1 MRQETGIEEQQFG
14 KPQAM
19 PKEMSIIQSPAANPF
34 VDSLTRADLDAI
46 RCCPKADLHNHA
58 YLGGCRK
65 YLLERT
71 GHDIAPLDHK
81 LGSMDEMHAW
91 VDAHVAP
98 VLDGGK
104 GRLLAYEATLVLAR
118 DDGVTRIEFG
128 DDVSANP
135 EGLVTGAKWLTQSI
149 RKILGAIAPDIEW
162 IPLVGMMRDSPVADL
177 TRLLDPFLAL
187 GCYRTLDLYGD
198 EFSQPIENFRA
209 IYRRAKASGL
219 RLKAHVGEW
228 GTADDV
234 WRAVE
239 VLELDEVQHGIA
251 AATSPAIM
259 RKLADHGIRL
269 NVCPTSNVLLGR
281 VESLATHPI
290 RTLYDAGVKVTVN
303 SDDALMFGRSVS
315 EEFLGLYRAGVF
327 TAAELDIIRLNG
339 LDDK

>member
-1 MRQETGIEEQQFG
+1 MTNHFID
-14 KPQAM
+14 A
-19 PKEMSIIQSPAANPF
+19 
-34 VDSLTRADLDAI
+34 LTRDDLDAI
-46 RCCPKADLHNHA
+46 RRCPKADLHNHA
-58 YLGGCRK
+58 YLGGCRR

-71 GHDIAPLDHK
+71 GHHIAPLDHK
-81 LGSMDEMHAW
+81 LGSMHEMHAW
-91 VDAHVAP
+91 VAAHIKP
-98 VLDGGK
+98 LLKGGK
-104 GRLLAYEATLVLAR
+104 GRRLAYEAALVLAR
-118 DDGVTRIEFG
+118 DDGVTRIEVG
-128 DDVSANP
+128 DDVSAIA
-135 EGLVTGAKWLTQSI
+135 GALVTAAELTQSI
-149 RKILGAIAPDIEW
+149 CEVLRAIAPQIEW
-162 IPLVGMMRDSPVADL
+162 IPLVGMMRDTPVADL
-177 TRLLDPFLAL
+177 TRLLDPFLEL

-234 WRAVE
+234 WRAVD

-251 AATSPAIM
+251 AATSPTIM

-290 RTLYDAGVKVTVN
+290 RQLYDAGVKVTVN
-303 SDDALMFGRSVS
+303 TDDALVFGRSVS

-327 TAAELDIIRLNG
+327 TAAELDVIRLNG
-339 LDDK
+339 LIDE